1 MSPYLTR
8 FIAAITLITMCFL
21 AGCGSKSN
29 PLPCNCIN
37 PGASSYLYAAVA
49 NSILSFKLG
58 TDGAPALLASQVGPN
73 DSGGL
78 VADTSSKFL
87 YVSDFSNGEI
97 DAFTIGKSTGALTQ
111 VTGSPFSTGPAPG
124 AGIAIDPQTR
134 FLYLTNSSGVLGYT
148 INSSTGALT
157 PIAGSPFPAG
167 NTPIQAIVDPT
178 GKFLYAS
185 NNGDSMG
192 TISAYSID
200 STTGALTP
208 IAGSPFA
215 TQANFPGPS
224 GFAFGGGGK
233 FLYVGMAGTANAN
246 NVVSG
251 FAVDS
256 TTGALTQI
264 TGSPFAAGKD
274 PGHIASDPKG
284 KFLFTANSQDNTVS
298 AFTIDA
304 TSGALTPISGS
315 PFAAG
320 GGAVSVA
327 VDRDGTFVY
336 LGMQPSPIAGTQG
349 LSAFSI
355 DGATGAL
362 TPLAGSPFATSQ
374 FFFGVTVAKP

>member
-1 MSPYLTR
+1 MSRLR
-8 FIAAITLITMCFL
+8 AIAVAVLVSAIGFL

-29 PLPCNCIN
+29 PMPCNCTN
-37 PGASSYLYAAVA
+37 PGAFSYLYAAVA
-49 NSILSFKLG
+49 DHISSFKLG
-58 TDGAPALLASQVGPN
+58 TDGAPTLSASQAGPN
-73 DSGGL
+73 NSGGL

-134 FLYLTNSSGVLGYT
+134 FLYLTNSNGVLGYT

-167 NTPIQAIVDPT
+167 STPIQAIVDPT

-200 STTGALTP
+200 STTGVLTP

-215 TQANFPGPS
+215 TQANFPGPA
-224 GFAFGGGGK
+224 GFAFGSGGK

-246 NVVSG
+246 GVVTG

-264 TGSPFAAGKD
+264 SGSPFAAGKD

-298 AFTIDA
+298 AFTIDG
-304 TSGALTPISGS
+304 TSGVLTPIAGS

-320 GGAVSVA
+320 GGPVSLA

-349 LSAFSI
+349 LSVLRI
-355 DGATGAL
+355 DGTSGAL
-362 TPLAGSPFATSQ
+362 TALAGSPFATDQ
-374 FFFGVTVAKP
+374 FFFGVAVAKP